1 MSKTEVAAAS
11 GTAALEL
18 KRKIED
24 KSLVVGVL
32 GLGYVG
38 LPLALA
44 FAEKSFAVIGFDVD
58 ATKVDALKAGRNYI
72 KHLEVAQA
80 ISPDLGPLASLDP
93 PASSPAVFPGHVL
106 RSPASLSLVAEKR
119 TLLRLYIGDSKQDA
133 GTVTRRSL
141 TYRISGGGLTAPEEG
156 LAR

>member
-1 MSKTEVAAAS
+1 M
-11 GTAALEL
+11 
-18 KRKIED
+18 
-24 KSLVVGVL
+24 
-32 GLGYVG
+32 
-38 LPLALA
+38 
-44 FAEKSFAVIGFDVD
+44 
-58 ATKVDALKAGRNYI
+58 
-72 KHLEVAQA
+72 
-80 ISPDLGPLASLDP
+80 
-93 PASSPAVFPGHVL
+93 FPGHVR